1 MGDASPP
8 PKGFMAYDKNYY
20 DEKKQTINIKYV
32 KSLEELVDELA
43 LTLNKFFAY
52 KGELNEQLR
61 EIMARETEGTSV
73 EKVTEEKKD
82 DVTEESG
89 QTEEVA

>member
-1 MGDASPP
+1 M
-8 PKGFMAYDKNYY
+8 YDKNYY

-82 DVTEESG
+82 DVIEESG